1 MYSVRLKPG
10 DFKVPPIIQWLY
22 KEMMHING
30 YFFPLLQSQAASY
43 RTPNMKKEVNFWAV
57 MEDEKCLF
65 PGLCVPAV

>member
-1 MYSVRLKPG
+1 
-10 DFKVPPIIQWLY
+10 
-22 KEMMHING
+22 MMHING